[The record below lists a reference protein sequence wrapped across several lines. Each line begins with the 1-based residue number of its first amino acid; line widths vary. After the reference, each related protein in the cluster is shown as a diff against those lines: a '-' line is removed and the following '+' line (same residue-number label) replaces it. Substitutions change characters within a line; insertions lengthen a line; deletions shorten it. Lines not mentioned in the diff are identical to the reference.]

1 MSVCSAL
8 RTTSI
13 SVATLFLAGSAF
25 AAQNVANTSQKGSLL
40 IWPLITVDQYLP
52 GGSRTN
58 TVIEISNDANLK
70 VHVECM
76 YVNER
81 KGRVNFDFNLTPKQT
96 VSWDVYNLN
105 GDGVHPPHFPTN
117 AGAPDYP
124 DGNAYRGELV
134 CFATDTGRT
143 FQIAHN
149 HLTGTAVVITS
160 GSGSQCAEA
169 CESTSTGIN
178 GKFKYNAWAFAARNA
193 SGVAPNNQSK
203 SQGTPGRL
211 DLTGFNAAGA
221 YDACPAYNIA
231 NFMPSGARLGD
242 LGIAANGL
250 AVVSCNQD
258 LRESYYIHTTKLDF
272 TVWNAR
278 EHSYTGAHACVDSVN
293 TVVLSS
299 EEPRL
304 TQGSNFEYDVLRTP
318 NARFQVKGVTASPP
332 CPPGTEV
339 SGLLGVL
346 GSVTSDWQTVGNT
359 LHGAGVLPGYVLWDP
374 SDEVPTIRR

>member
-1 MSVCSAL
+1 VKSVCSAW
-8 RTTSI
+8 RTTGI

-40 IWPLITVDQYLP
+40 IWPLITIDQYLP

-58 TVIEISNDANLK
+58 TVIEISNDATSP

-96 VSWDVYNLN
+96 VSWDVYNLK
-105 GDGVHPPHFPTN
+105 GDRVHPPQFPTN
-117 AGAPDYP
+117 AGTPDYP
-124 DGNAYRGELV
+124 DGNVSRGELV
-134 CFATDTGRT
+134 CFATDPGRR

-149 HLTGTAVVITS
+149 QLTGTAVVITS
-160 GSGSQCAEA
+160 GSHAE
-169 CESTSTGIN
+169 SSGLTSTGIN
-178 GKFKYNAWAFAARNA
+178 GRFKYNAWAFAARDT
-193 SGVAPNNQSK
+193 SGVAPDNKKK

-211 DLTGFNAAGA
+211 DLTGFNVAGA

-231 NFMPSGARLGD
+231 NFMPSGAHLGPD

-258 LRESYYIHTTKLDF
+258 LRETYNIHTTKLEF
-272 TVWNAR
+272 TVWNSQ

-299 EEPRL
+299 DELRL
-304 TQGSNFEYDVLRTP
+304 TAGSNFEYNVLKTP
-318 NARFQVKGVTASPP
+318 NARFQVRGVKASPP
-332 CPPGTEV
+332 CPVGTEV

-346 GSVTSDWQTVGNT
+346 GSVTSDWHTVGNT
-359 LHGAGVLPGYVLWDP
+359 LHGAGALPGYVLWDP
-374 SDEVPTIRR
+374 SDAVPTIRR